1 MSQVSGH
8 KSLTGKSIIIER
20 DVFAVLVPS
29 GQMIELKAGTPVRVT
44 QALGGNF
51 SLEVFGQL
59 VMITAVDQD
68 ALGLSPNPE
77 ALAFLED
84 TSLTVEEKAVLQL
97 KNCYDPE
104 IPVNIYDL
112 GLIYHIG
119 YFEGKIHVVMT
130 LTSPTCGMGP
140 YIVEEAKRRL
150 HQIPMVTDVTVEQVF
165 DPPWDKSRMSQ
176 AAKLQLNLL

>member
-1 MSQVSGH
+1 VSQVGG
-8 KSLTGKSIIIER
+8 SLTGKSIIIER

-29 GQMIELKAGTPVRVT
+29 GQTIELKAGTPVRVT
-44 QALGGNF
+44 QALGGNY

-59 VMITAVDQD
+59 VMIAAVDQD

-77 ALAFLED
+77 ATAFLQD
-84 TSLTVEEKAVLQL
+84 DSLTVEEKAVKQI

-112 GLIYHIG
+112 GLIYGVSH
-119 YFEGKIHVVMT
+119 FEDTIHVTMT

-140 YIVEEAKRRL
+140 YIVEEVKRRL
-150 HQIPMVTDVTVEQVF
+150 HQIPSMNTVEVELVF
-165 DPPWDKSRMSQ
+165 DPPWDRSRMSQ